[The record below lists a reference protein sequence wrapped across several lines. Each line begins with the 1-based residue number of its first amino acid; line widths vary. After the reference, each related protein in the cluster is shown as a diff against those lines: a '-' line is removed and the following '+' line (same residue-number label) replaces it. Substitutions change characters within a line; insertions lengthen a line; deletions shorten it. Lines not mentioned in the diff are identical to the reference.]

1 MTAEELRQRVHSK
14 YQLNITKQR
23 FTKDA
28 EVEKYLQKHGLAD
41 TSTTALASKQQNET
55 PRQNSRAPSPPA
67 TITVSQENTYPKV
80 QSPNSHTKKTTE
92 NTETENEK
100 GRHSQESQK
109 ESL

>member
-67 TITVSQENTYPKV
+67 TITVSQENTSPKV